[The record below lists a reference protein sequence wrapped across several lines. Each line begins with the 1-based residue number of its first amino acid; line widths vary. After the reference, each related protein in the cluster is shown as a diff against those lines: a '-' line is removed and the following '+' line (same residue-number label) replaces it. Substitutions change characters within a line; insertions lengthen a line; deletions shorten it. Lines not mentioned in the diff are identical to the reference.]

1 MNKCIFLDR
10 DGVLNEEI
18 GTYVYNPEDIIIPQ
32 GMPEALQNLKQA
44 GYLLVVVT
52 NQAGIA
58 MGKYTRQNVLACHK
72 KIQDACGHV
81 LDALYYCPYH
91 PDYNTASLAR
101 KPDSLMIEKA
111 IARFN
116 IDPSQSWMIGD
127 RQRDIEAGNKQQIRG
142 IFISAQES
150 APDTAV
156 HTASNLL
163 EATHYIL
170 RQA

>member
-18 GTYVYNPEDIIIPQ
+18 GTYVYHPEDIIIPK
-32 GMPEALQNLKQA
+32 GMPEALQNLKKA

-58 MGKYTRQNVLACHK
+58 MGKYTRTQVWECHA
-72 KIQDACGHV
+72 KIQEACGNV

-91 PDYNTASLAR
+91 PAHNTASLAR

-111 IARFN
+111 IAKFN
-116 IDPSQSWMIGD
+116 IDRSQSWMIGD

-142 IFISAQES
+142 IFIAAHET

-156 HTASNLL
+156 YTAQNLW
-163 EATHYIL
+163 EAAEYIL
-170 RQA
+170 NEP